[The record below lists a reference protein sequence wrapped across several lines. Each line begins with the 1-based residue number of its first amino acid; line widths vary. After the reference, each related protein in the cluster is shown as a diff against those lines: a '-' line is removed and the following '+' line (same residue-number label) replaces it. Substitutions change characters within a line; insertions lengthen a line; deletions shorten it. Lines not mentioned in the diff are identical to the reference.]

1 MKAVCPAAFSNDASP
16 KEQPSVVSATLKLAL
31 TAYSTAI
38 EATLKATLA
47 AAIGITGITAGWCRL
62 KPVLKAPGYNAGN

>member
-38 EATLKATLA
+38 EATLKAGAYTRPILSS
-47 AAIGITGITAGWCRL
+47 T
-62 KPVLKAPGYNAGN
+62 